1 MKLRK
6 MLVYFFDTYETA
18 WELFMVGLAII
29 FVIIGFLPDLFHF
42 SDRGI
47 AILGSIDSGITV
59 FFILEFVTRIS
70 ISSFRLSYLKEHWL
84 DLVAIL
90 PVIRWLRAMRLV
102 RVLRLSRITR
112 LARVIRLLKVL
123 GFNVSQFARLNGL
136 QWILLLLTGIML
148 ASSGLLFYY
157 ERGVNEKINTYW
169 DALYASLVTWM
180 TPGYGDIAPVTTA
193 GHIFGLVLILS
204 GLITW
209 GILIAN
215 LAAFLTSRKEVQ
227 GRVSP
232 AIREIQEKLRQFDH
246 LDESELI
253 ALRGALN
260 SLIADKLGEKPDY
273 TL

>member
-6 MLVYFFDTYETA
+6 LLVSFFDTYEVA

-29 FVIIGFLPDLFHF
+29 FVIIGFLPDFFDF
-42 SDRGI
+42 SDNGL
-47 AILGSIDSGITV
+47 AILDSIDLGITS

-70 ISSFRLSYLKEHWL
+70 ISSLRLRYLKEHWL

-90 PVIRWLRAMRLV
+90 PMIRWLRAARLV

-112 LARVIRLLKVL
+112 MARVIRSLDSL
-123 GFNVSQFARLNGL
+123 GFDIAQFSRLNGL
-136 QWILLLLTGIML
+136 QWMLLSLTVIML
-148 ASSGLLFYY
+148 ASSGLLFYS
-157 ERGVNEKINTYW
+157 ERGVNEKINTYS

-180 TPGYGDIAPVTTA
+180 TPGYGDIAPVTTP

-215 LAAFLTSRKEVQ
+215 LAAFLTARKAVQ
-227 GRVSP
+227 SKVSP
-232 AIREIQEKLRQFDH
+232 AIREIQEKLTQFDC

-260 SLIADKLGEKPDY
+260 ALIGDKLGEKPY
-273 TL
+273 